1 MIQNNNVLNNL
12 KIVKKEIRNASKLS
26 QLKKK
31 INLVAVSK
39 TINEHFIC
47 EAAKSGQVS
56 FGENKVQEALQK
68 WPKIKEIYPKTI
80 LHMIGPLQSNKVKDA
95 IKIFDIIET
104 VDREKVA
111 IELKKNMDKHNTF
124 PELYIQVNIG
134 EEKQKS
140 GCKPSDTKKFI
151 ANCKDYGLKITGV
164 MAIPPQGEEP
174 APYFALL
181 TNIAKE
187 SNLVNISMGMSK
199 DFETAI
205 YLGSTSIRVG
215 TRIFGERKYNKKDII
230 R

>member
-1 MIQNNNVLNNL
+1 MLQNNNVLNNL
-12 KIVKKEIRNASKLS
+12 KAIKIEIKNAAKLA

-39 TINEHFIC
+39 TINSHFIC

-56 FGENKVQEALQK
+56 FGENKVQEAIQK
-68 WPKIKEIYPKTI
+68 WPQIKKLYPKTI
-80 LHMIGPLQSNKVKDA
+80 LHMIGPLQSNKAKDA

-104 VDREKVA
+104 VDREKIAV
-111 IELKKNMDKHNTF
+111 ELKKNMDKYNIF
-124 PELYIQVNIG
+124 PELYVQVNIG

-140 GCKPSDTKKFI
+140 GCMPSETKNFI
-151 ANCKDYGLKITGV
+151 TNCENYGLKIKGV

-181 TNIAKE
+181 SNIAKE
-187 SNLVNISMGMSK
+187 SNIENISMGMSK

-205 YLGSTSIRVG
+205 YLGATSIRIG

-230 R
+230 

>member
-1 MIQNNNVLNNL
+1 MLQNNNVLNNL
-12 KIVKKEIRNASKLS
+12 KAIKKEIKNASELA

-39 TINEHFIC
+39 TINSHFIC

-56 FGENKVQEALQK
+56 FGENKVQEAIHK
-68 WPKIKEIYPKTI
+68 WPQIKKLYPKTI

-95 IKIFDIIET
+95 IKIFDVIET

-111 IELKKNMDKHNTF
+111 IELKKNMDKYNIF
-124 PELYIQVNIG
+124 PQLYIQVNIG

-140 GCKPSDTKKFI
+140 GCKPSEAKNFI
-151 ANCKDYGLKITGV
+151 NNCINYGLKIKGV
-164 MAIPPQGEEP
+164 MAIPPQEEDP

-181 TNIAKE
+181 SNIAKE

-205 YLGSTSIRVG
+205 YLGATSIRIG
-215 TRIFGERKYNKKDII
+215 TRIFGDRKTNKKDIK
-230 R
+230 

>member
-1 MIQNNNVLNNL
+1 MLQNNNVLNNL
-12 KIVKKEIRNASKLS
+12 KAIKKEIKNASELA

-39 TINEHFIC
+39 TINSHFIC

-56 FGENKVQEALQK
+56 FGENKVQEAIHK
-68 WPKIKEIYPKTI
+68 WPQIKKLYPKTI

-95 IKIFDIIET
+95 IKIFDVIET

-111 IELKKNMDKHNTF
+111 IELKKNMDKYNIF
-124 PELYIQVNIG
+124 PQLYIQVNIG
-134 EEKQKS
+134 EEKQKF
-140 GCKPSDTKKFI
+140 GCKPTETKSFI
-151 ANCKDYGLKITGV
+151 DNCKSYGLKIKGV

-181 TNIAKE
+181 SNIAKE
-187 SNLVNISMGMSK
+187 SNIENISMGMSK

-205 YLGSTSIRVG
+205 YLGATSIRIG
-215 TRIFGERKYNKKDII
+215 TRIFGEREYNKKDIT
-230 R
+230 

>member
-1 MIQNNNVLNNL
+1 MTKNNHVLNNL
-12 KIVKKEIRNASKLS
+12 KTIKKEIRNISKLA

-39 TINEHFIC
+39 TINSHFFC

-56 FGENKVQEALQK
+56 FGENKVQEALHK
-68 WPKIKEIYPKTI
+68 WPKIKKLYPKTI
-80 LHMIGPLQSNKVKDA
+80 LHMIGPLQTNKVKDA

-111 IELKKNMDKHNTF
+111 LELKKNMDKYNFF
-124 PELYIQVNIG
+124 PQLYVQVNIG

-140 GCKPSDTKKFI
+140 GCKPSETKSFI
-151 ANCKDYGLKITGV
+151 DNCKSYGLKIKGV

-181 TNIAKE
+181 TNLAKE
-187 SNLVNISMGMSK
+187 SNIVNISMGMSK

-205 YLGSTSIRVG
+205 YLGATSIRIG
-215 TRIFGERKYNKKDII
+215 TRIFGEREYNKKDIT
-230 R
+230 